1 MGREPENQRVI
12 EEHAAR
18 FRDLHDP
25 RAGFMESDEFRKLLE
40 MPLARVDDVGV
51 KPLSSPPRRDAIWI
65 FQGITH
71 ALNWDAALD
80 ESPCGLGGI
89 FVR

>member
-25 RAGFMESDEFRKLLE
+25 RAGFMESDEFRKLLD

-51 KPLSSPPRRDAIWI
+51 KPLSSRRGAMPSGS
-65 FQGITH
+65 FK
-71 ALNWDAALD
+71 ASLML
-80 ESPCGLGGI
+80 
-89 FVR
+89 